1 MSILYH
7 RRSSEGAEPP
17 PWWTMVPL
25 FVLGFAAMSALRT
38 VGDLGETPF
47 GFLDPTSW
55 NTFIKVG
62 KEAASYCLA
71 IAMAGVG
78 LGTSITGLRSIG
90 VKPLLLGLVSALT
103 VGVISA
109 ALVTLFY

>member
-1 MSILYH
+1 MKLT
-7 RRSSEGAEPP
+7 RRD
-17 PWWTMVPL
+17 
-25 FVLGFAAMSALRT
+25 FAKLS
-38 VGDLGETPF
+38 
-47 GFLDPTSW
+47 
-55 NTFIKVG
+55 
-62 KEAASYCLA
+62 
-71 IAMAGVG
+71 AMAGVG